1 MENGQSQNQS
11 VPLDLAVW
19 IADVVQ
25 IQTLASNTPISDER
39 AELIRQ
45 SAGRLMDILE
55 GRLSPELLE
64 RMTHVAAVMAE
75 VVARAA

>member
-1 MENGQSQNQS
+1 MENERSQNQN
-11 VPLDLAVW
+11 VPPDLALW
-19 IADVVQ
+19 IADVAQ
-25 IQTLASNTPISDER
+25 IQTLASKTPISDEN

-64 RMTHVAAVMAE
+64 RAS
-75 VVARAA
+75 VVATEMAQALTRAA